1 MDVRENVKILNEQ
14 DVKEVCKIKWSSGFE
29 IDKRTQEALDKF
41 DIWFSKIPDKYKELS
56 LVLIKSLEYYPKQ
69 LTNKLLIE
77 LHHKLLKYKTV
88 NDDNTIYAFIKS
100 KDGKTNSSNDYW
112 TMYKLLNDINREICY
127 ENINAIEDW
136 QWEYVNNI
144 VFIDDFSG
152 TGKSFIKELEKNE
165 EFYYMKNIYFITICI
180 MEDAIKNI
188 IEYSESKNINMH
200 LIYSYNQ
207 KKTFSQDLFK
217 NNLDAKGLLSQLTY
231 YLRIPKRE
239 SPLGYDDSESLVA
252 FHNNTPNNTLPI
264 IRYDTEEYPSLF
276 PRKHESKPLWDIMKS
291 KSKSRKI
298 ANYNNKSI

>member
-1 MDVRENVKILNEQ
+1 VKILNEQ